1 MGQRR
6 DQSCGLESQLQ
17 ALASWDQTENT
28 FQDYK
33 WPLMPFIDIPY
44 NIEKWILSFSSLSSV
59 VWFSTQENNTYIVK
73 KSKRTK
79 NNAKNIILFCKSF
92 RPIRPIMRK
101 KSSVKKNHEI
111 IWTISITVKGP
122 KDLQNIYPLTCYWSL
137 FLRSNKFGDQ
147 NAN

>member
-1 MGQRR
+1 MYYFV
-6 DQSCGLESQLQ
+6 LQ
-17 ALASWDQTENT
+17 IIQT
-28 FQDYK
+28 Y
-33 WPLMPFIDIPY
+33 Y
-44 NIEKWILSFSSLSSV
+44 EK
-59 VWFSTQENNTYIVK
+59 
-73 KSKRTK
+73 
-79 NNAKNIILFCKSF
+79 
-92 RPIRPIMRK
+92 K